1 MPDHSADW
9 IAEFRHLEIDK
20 VFYLAPLDNLHSILA
35 NGVLSLNEVTER
47 DLANADISEPSV
59 QERRD
64 TRGLHDFVPLY
75 FARLTPMSSR
85 RRDRTGELCILVIK
99 VATVC
104 DQAGLLWF
112 TDGNA
117 ASAETSCYSNPSRLR
132 AELPLQVI
140 NADYWTNHEDGK
152 RRRCAELLVHPSVS
166 TTSIEAIEVA
176 NSTSISQVNAAI
188 NDAQASQPS
197 GWTCKCV
204 VNPAS
209 FFT

>member
-75 FARLTPMSSR
+75 FARRTPMSSR
-85 RRDRTGELCILVIK
+85 RRELAGELCILVIK

-104 DQAGLLWF
+104 DQAELLWF

-117 ASAETSCYSNPSRLR
+117 ASAQTKFYYDPSQLR
-132 AELPLQVI
+132 AELPLQAI
-140 NADYWTNHEDGK
+140 NADYWNDYEYGK
-152 RRRCAELLVHPSVS
+152 RRRCAELLVRPSVS
-166 TTSIEAIEVA
+166 ATSIEVIEVA
-176 NSTSISQVNAAI
+176 NSTSIPRVNAAI

-197 GWTCKCV
+197 GWTCRCV
-204 VNPAS
+204 VNPAG